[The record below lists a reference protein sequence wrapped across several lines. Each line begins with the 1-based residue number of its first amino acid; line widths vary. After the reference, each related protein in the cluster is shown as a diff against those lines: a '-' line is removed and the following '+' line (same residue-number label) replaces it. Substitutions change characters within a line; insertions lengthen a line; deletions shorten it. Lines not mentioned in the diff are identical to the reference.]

1 MVTTVADRRGRINLG
16 CLIPLVLIAAFVY
29 AAVAFGRPW
38 FAYRQYQTEMRS
50 VAGMQQSLSD
60 SVIRVRIAARAD
72 SLRLPAEAKRITIKR
87 VGTPPR
93 LEISAKYS
101 QKVTL
106 PFIGEKVLE
115 FNPKGTEAP

>member
-1 MVTTVADRRGRINLG
+1 MMDRSGRINFG

-38 FAYRQYQTEMRS
+38 FAYRQYQTEMRT

-60 SVIRVRIAARAD
+60 SAIRVRITARAD
-72 SLRLPAEAKRITIKR
+72 SLRLPPEAKRLTIKR
-87 VGTPPR
+87 VGEPSR

-101 QKVTL
+101 QTVTL

-115 FNPKGTEAP
+115 FRPTGTEAP